1 MIHVGQ
7 IEVRGLS
14 DAGPFGGSMTLAQG
28 LQVISARNAYGK
40 SLAAT
45 AVVWCLGAEPL
56 FGTQDGDLSCFP
68 GAVRDELELPGPTTA
83 RVLSSECSVRVLHQD
98 GRQLRLSPLRATT
111 PWFMWRNTTTA
122 VQYGKASFWR
132 EGRPCRTIMGDF
144 SASCLT
150 GCTGLVWRFRHDNGG
165 AIRQS
170 KLLARRQTMQDDHG
184 GFQRFLFDWLHWPR
198 LEVSFKGVKSEVYLE
213 NLLPTF
219 YINQDEGWTELQALQ
234 IGRYGQQQISGIV
247 IEYQLGALEAA
258 GDRVAR
264 QQARQ
269 RELALRDRARTISDQ
284 VGTVFRKHGWSVDW
298 SSSGTIEN
306 VVARW
311 SSRTLREAL
320 NQEAAVDLPAHCA
333 LLNKR
338 INQLRDS
345 LTKQPLDPSDT
356 SAPVATSQA
365 VIELKEERHNL
376 NGELHALRIQGE
388 QTEELVESFNH
399 RIQAASDLL
408 RLKRT
413 GIGRLDRMECP
424 SCHRDID
431 PETFGLTDQT
441 EESVSAHIDALKRDK
456 QLMGKNY
463 RSLQS
468 SLEATQARLQE
479 VDSLLRNA
487 ERSLVAVTA
496 AVGTQRE
503 QLAKRA
509 ADLAGT
515 ERELDRAIET
525 VEEIE
530 KLQNAIDKW
539 ISDTVQLQKMSAEKP
554 DLEWRRSE
562 FDRTLR
568 SYVTALGH
576 SAVNAENSTTLF
588 LDDQYVPH
596 LSSRRLRSLGS
607 ASDQSRLVAAY
618 SLALAATSQKV
629 DGLHPGVVILDE
641 PLQQNPDQQHR
652 ELFIS
657 FLSQQ
662 LAREARFQTLIFTWL
677 NDVEVKILRDQG
689 TEVLT
694 PEGNHL
700 LKLLTTSEDHDTDS
714 TH

>member
-1 MIHVGQ
+1 MIHVSQ

-14 DAGPFGGSMTLAQG
+14 DAGPFGGSMALEPG
-28 LQVISARNAYGK
+28 LQVISAANAYGK

-45 AVVWCLGAEPL
+45 VVVWCLGAEPL
-56 FGTQDGDLSCFP
+56 FGTQDSDLSCFP
-68 GAVRDELELPGPTTA
+68 EAVRDELELPGPTTA

-98 GRQLRLSPLRATT
+98 GRQLRLRRAIKGD
-111 PWFMWRNTTTA
+111 NT
-122 VQYGKASFWR
+122 VVDV
-132 EGRPCRTIMGDF
+132 EE
-144 SASCLT
+144 
-150 GCTGLVWRFRHDNGG
+150 HDNGG

-184 GFQRFLFDWLHWPR
+184 GLQRFLFDWLHWPR
-198 LEVSFKGVKSEVYLE
+198 LEVSTFKGVKSEVYLE

-219 YINQDEGWTELQALQ
+219 YIDQNEGWTDLQALQ
-234 IGRYGQQQISGIV
+234 IGRYGQQQISEIV
-247 IEYQLGALEAA
+247 IEYQLGALEAVRV
-258 GDRVAR
+258 RVAR
-264 QQARQ
+264 QQGRQ

-284 VGTVFRKHGWSVDW
+284 VGAVFRKHGWRVDW
-298 SSSGTIEN
+298 SSNGTIEN

-311 SSRTLREAL
+311 SSRTLRETL
-320 NQEAAVDLPAHCA
+320 SQEANVDLPARCA

-338 INQLRDS
+338 IDQLRDS
-345 LTKQPLDPSDT
+345 LTKQPLDPSDS
-356 SAPVATSQA
+356 SAPVAASQA
-365 VIELKEERHNL
+365 VIELKEERHRM

-388 QTEELVESFNH
+388 LAEELVASFNH

-431 PETFGLTDQT
+431 PETFGLTDQS
-441 EESVSAHIDALKRDK
+441 EESVSAHIDALKRDQ

-479 VDSLLRNA
+479 VDSLLRDA
-487 ERSLVAVTA
+487 ERSLVTVTA

-509 ADLAGT
+509 ADLAGA

-530 KLQNAIDKW
+530 KLQNSIDQW
-539 ISDTVQLQKMSAEKP
+539 ISDAVKLQEMGAETT
-554 DLEWRRSE
+554 DSEWRRSE

-576 SAVNAENSTTLF
+576 SAVNSENSTSLF
-588 LDDQYVPH
+588 LDDQYVPY
-596 LSSRRLRSLGS
+596 LGSRRLRSLGS

-641 PLQQNPDQQHR
+641 PLQQNPDQHHR
-652 ELFIS
+652 QLFIS

-662 LAREARFQTLIFTWL
+662 LALEARFQTLIFTWL
-677 NDVEVKILRDQG
+677 NDEEVEILREQG

-700 LKLLTTSEDHDTDS
+700 LRLLATSEDNDTEAIR
-714 TH
+714 

>member
-1 MIHVGQ
+1 MIHVSQ

-28 LQVISARNAYGK
+28 LQVISAGNAYGK

-45 AVVWCLGAEPL
+45 VVVWCLGAEPL
-56 FGTQDGDLSCFP
+56 YGTRDSDLSCFP
-68 GAVRDELELPGPTTA
+68 GAVRDELELPGSTTA

-98 GRQLRLSPLRATT
+98 GRQLRLSRAIKGD
-111 PWFMWRNTTTA
+111 NT
-122 VQYGKASFWR
+122 VVHV
-132 EGRPCRTIMGDF
+132 EE
-144 SASCLT
+144 
-150 GCTGLVWRFRHDNGG
+150 HDNGG
-165 AIRQS
+165 EIRQS

-184 GFQRFLFDWLHWPR
+184 GLQRFLFDWLHWPR
-198 LEVSFKGVKSEVYLE
+198 VEVSTFKGVKSEVYLE

-219 YINQDEGWTELQALQ
+219 YIDQNEGWTDLQALQ
-234 IGRYGQQQISGIV
+234 IGRYGQQQISEIV
-247 IEYQLGALEAA
+247 IEYQLGALEAVRV
-258 GDRVAR
+258 RVAR

-284 VGTVFRKHGWSVDW
+284 VGAVFRKHGWRVDW
-298 SSSGTIEN
+298 SSNGTIEN

-311 SSRTLREAL
+311 SSRTLRETL
-320 NQEAAVDLPAHCA
+320 NQEANVDLPARYA

-338 INQLRDS
+338 IDQLRDS
-345 LTKQPLDPSDT
+345 LTKQPLDPSDS
-356 SAPVATSQA
+356 SAPVAASQA
-365 VIELKEERHNL
+365 VIELKEDRHRM

-388 QTEELVESFNH
+388 LAEELVASFNH

-408 RLKRT
+408 RLKST

-431 PETFGLTDQT
+431 PETFGLTDQS
-441 EESVSAHIDALKRDK
+441 EESVSAHIDALKRDQ

-479 VDSLLRNA
+479 VDSLLRDA
-487 ERSLVAVTA
+487 ERSLVTVTA

-503 QLAKRA
+503 QLAQRA
-509 ADLAGT
+509 ADLAGA

-530 KLQNAIDKW
+530 KLQNSIDEW
-539 ISDTVQLQKMSAEKP
+539 ISDTVKLQEMGAETT
-554 DLEWRRSE
+554 DSEWRRSE

-576 SAVNAENSTTLF
+576 SAVNAENSTSLF
-588 LDDQYVPH
+588 LDDQYVPY
-596 LSSRRLRSLGS
+596 LGSRRLRSLGS

-641 PLQQNPDQQHR
+641 PLQQNPDQHHR

-662 LAREARFQTLIFTWL
+662 LAREASFQTLIFTWL
-677 NDVEVKILRDQG
+677 SDEEVEILREQG

-700 LKLLTTSEDHDTDS
+700 LRLLATSEDNDTEA
-714 TH
+714 TR

>member
-98 GRQLRLSPLRATT
+98 GRQLRLSRAIKGD
-111 PWFMWRNTTTA
+111 NT
-122 VQYGKASFWR
+122 VVHV
-132 EGRPCRTIMGDF
+132 EE
-144 SASCLT
+144 
-150 GCTGLVWRFRHDNGG
+150 HDNGG

-198 LEVSFKGVKSEVYLE
+198 LEVSTFKGVKSEVYLE

-219 YINQDEGWTELQALQ
+219 YINQDEGWTDLQALQ